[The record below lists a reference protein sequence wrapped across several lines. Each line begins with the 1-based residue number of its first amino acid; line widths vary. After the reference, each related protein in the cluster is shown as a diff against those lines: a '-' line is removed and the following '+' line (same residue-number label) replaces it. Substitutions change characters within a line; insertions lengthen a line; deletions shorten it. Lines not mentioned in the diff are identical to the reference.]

1 MSYTVLLVDDEPNF
15 LDGLQRALRK
25 EPYLILT
32 ATSAETALEM
42 LRTRAVDLVVSDYEM
57 PGMHGTAFLAQ
68 VQQEFPEIMLFML
81 TGKATPEIAAQAIN
95 DGAISH
101 FFTKPCDMV
110 ALAFIIK
117 QTLHQR
123 TLMKAA
129 RRLALPLPPSPSGR
143 GNRAKAPPTSADAS
157 RTTGRAAD
165 RHTPYATPSVHRKA
179 SQRFAIQREDQQR

>member
-1 MSYTVLLVDDEPNF
+1 MSYTVLLVDDEPNV

-32 ATSAETALEM
+32 AISAEIALEI

-57 PGMHGTAFLAQ
+57 PGMPGTTFLAQ

-81 TGKATPEIAAQAIN
+81 TGKATPEVAVQAIN

-110 ALAFIIK
+110 ALAFTIK

-123 TLMKAA
+123 TLMQAT
-129 RRLALPLPPSPSGR
+129 RRLGQQGKRQTTTLDHVERHAQDITPVGQLR
-143 GNRAKAPPTSADAS
+143 GT
-157 RTTGRAAD
+157 
-165 RHTPYATPSVHRKA
+165 ATPGKG
-179 SQRFAIQREDQQR
+179 

>member
-32 ATSAETALEM
+32 ATSAEIALEI
-42 LRTRAVDLVVSDYEM
+42 LRMRAVDLVVSDYEM
-57 PGMHGTAFLAQ
+57 PGMQGTAFLAQ

-81 TGKATPEIAAQAIN
+81 TGKATPEIAVQAIN

-110 ALAFIIK
+110 ALAFK

-123 TLMKAA
+123 TSMMTA
-129 RRLALPLPPSPSGR
+129 RRLRQKG
-143 GNRAKAPPTSADAS
+143 KCQ
-157 RTTGRAAD
+157 
-165 RHTPYATPSVHRKA
+165 ATPLEHVEHHAPDITQVGQLQGAATPGKG
-179 SQRFAIQREDQQR
+179 

>member
-1 MSYTVLLVDDEPNF
+1 MSYTVLLVDDEPHI
-15 LDGLQRALRK
+15 LEGLQRALRK

-32 ATSAETALEM
+32 APSAEIALEI

-81 TGKATPEIAAQAIN
+81 TGKATPEIAVQAIN

-110 ALAFIIK
+110 ALAFTIE

-123 TLMKAA
+123 TSMQAVQ
-129 RRLALPLPPSPSGR
+129 RLGQQ
-143 GNRAKAPPTSADAS
+143 GKCQ
-157 RTTGRAAD
+157 
-165 RHTPYATPSVHRKA
+165 ATPLEHA
-179 SQRFAIQREDQQR
+179 SS

>member
-1 MSYTVLLVDDEPNF
+1 MSYTVLLVDDEPHV

-32 ATSAETALEM
+32 ATSAEIALEI
-42 LRTRAVDLVVSDYEM
+42 LRMRAVDLVVSDYEM

-81 TGKATPEIAAQAIN
+81 TGKATPEIAVQAIN

-123 TLMKAA
+123 TSMQAA
-129 RRLALPLPPSPSGR
+129 RRLGQKGKR
-143 GNRAKAPPTSADAS
+143 Q
-157 RTTGRAAD
+157 
-165 RHTPYATPSVHRKA
+165 ATPLEHMERRA
-179 SQRFAIQREDQQR
+179 SDSTQVGQPRGAATPGKG

>member
-1 MSYTVLLVDDEPNF
+1 VYGGWRAAKGYIMSHTVLLVDDEPHV

-32 ATSAETALEM
+32 ATSAAIALEI

-81 TGKATPEIAAQAIN
+81 TGKATPEVAVQAIN

-101 FFTKPCDMV
+101 FFTKPCDMA
-110 ALAFIIK
+110 ALAFTIR

-123 TLMKAA
+123 TSMTQLGASSA
-129 RRLALPLPPSPSGR
+129 GLLLPLPPGEEAR
-143 GNRAKAPPTSADAS
+143 
-157 RTTGRAAD
+157 
-165 RHTPYATPSVHRKA
+165 
-179 SQRFAIQREDQQR
+179 

>member
-1 MSYTVLLVDDEPNF
+1 MSYTVLLVDDEPNV
-15 LDGLQRALRK
+15 LDGLQRGLRK

-32 ATSAETALEM
+32 ATSAEIALEI

-81 TGKATPEIAAQAIN
+81 TGKATPEVAVQAIN

-101 FFTKPCDMV
+101 FFTKPCDMA
-110 ALAFIIK
+110 ALAFTIK

-123 TLMKAA
+123 TLMKAT
-129 RRLALPLPPSPSGR
+129 RRLGQKGKRQTTTLEHVERRAPDMTQVGQLR
-143 GNRAKAPPTSADAS
+143 GP
-157 RTTGRAAD
+157 
-165 RHTPYATPSVHRKA
+165 ATPGKG
-179 SQRFAIQREDQQR
+179 

>member
-1 MSYTVLLVDDEPNF
+1 MSYTVLLVDDEPHI
-15 LDGLQRALRK
+15 LEGLQRALRK

-32 ATSAETALEM
+32 APSAEIALEI

-81 TGKATPEIAAQAIN
+81 TGKATPEIAVQAIN

-110 ALAFIIK
+110 ALAFTIE

-123 TLMKAA
+123 TSMQAV
-129 RRLALPLPPSPSGR
+129 RRLGQQGKR
-143 GNRAKAPPTSADAS
+143 Q
-157 RTTGRAAD
+157 
-165 RHTPYATPSVHRKA
+165 ATPLEHA
-179 SQRFAIQREDQQR
+179 SS

>member
-1 MSYTVLLVDDEPNF
+1 MSYTVLLVDDEPSV

-32 ATSAETALEM
+32 ATSAEMALEM

-81 TGKATPEIAAQAIN
+81 TGKATPEIAVQAIN

-110 ALAFIIK
+110 ALAFTIT

-123 TLMKAA
+123 TLMTTA
-129 RRLALPLPPSPSGR
+129 RHLGQQ
-143 GNRAKAPPTSADAS
+143 GKCQAPPLEHVE
-157 RTTGRAAD
+157 RRAPDMTQVRQLQGA
-165 RHTPYATPSVHRKA
+165 ATPGKG
-179 SQRFAIQREDQQR
+179 

>member
-25 EPYLILT
+25 EPYLLLT
-32 ATSAETALEM
+32 ATSAEIALEL

-81 TGKATPEIAAQAIN
+81 TGKATPEIAVQAIN

-101 FFTKPCDMV
+101 FFTKSCDMV
-110 ALAFIIK
+110 ALAFTIK

-123 TLMKAA
+123 TSMTAA
-129 RRLALPLPPSPSGR
+129 RRLRQKG
-143 GNRAKAPPTSADAS
+143 KCQ
-157 RTTGRAAD
+157 
-165 RHTPYATPSVHRKA
+165 ATPLEHVEHHAPDITQVGQLQGAATPGKG
-179 SQRFAIQREDQQR
+179 

>member
-1 MSYTVLLVDDEPNF
+1 MSYTVLLVDDEPNV

-32 ATSAETALEM
+32 ATSAEIALEI
-42 LRTRAVDLVVSDYEM
+42 LRMRAVDLVVSDYEM

-68 VQQEFPEIMLFML
+68 VQREFPEIMLFML
-81 TGKATPEIAAQAIN
+81 TGKATPEIAVQAIN

-110 ALAFIIK
+110 ALAFTIE

-123 TLMKAA
+123 TSMQAA
-129 RRLALPLPPSPSGR
+129 RHLRQQG
-143 GNRAKAPPTSADAS
+143 KCQ
-157 RTTGRAAD
+157 
-165 RHTPYATPSVHRKA
+165 ATPLEHVERRA
-179 SQRFAIQREDQQR
+179 PDITQESQLRGAATPGKE